1 MKNTTLLLLVL
12 LSPFLAI
19 TQDRSQKRIIN
30 PEHTVA
36 TSKAG
41 PVFIPLETRAAYDSI
56 NRNISTTPLPNVQ
69 EVLNQEGRAAGT
81 NNLAYPIIYVH
92 GLTGNASTW
101 DEMETF
107 FAPALGLSTDLKFCL
122 NYDLNDNSSAADND
136 VESFIPLNLAASNFY
151 TINFNCNSTG
161 VCHNYEEAPS
171 LLLSNQAAITKQ
183 GAALG
188 YAIDRVIE
196 STGKEKVVL
205 IGHSMGGLAIRE
217 YFQNPEHWY
226 SSSSHRIAK
235 VVTTGTPHVGSSLD
249 LFGLGGTLA
258 GLQGIDGDSEAVRD
272 LSNVHD
278 YNNILLGIFQENPG
292 VFIWGGLESQS
303 YMLEDDFPWYNVDVN
318 CNGNINNN
326 IQGINQRNLYTDVEF
341 ASIWEIDDIVVS
353 SSNITFNFP
362 NEFTGG
368 EDLCSCIFAGWNIVD
383 ELNCESWGI
392 DTFDWLGPFSDESFG
407 HNTLP
412 EITNMNAWALDE
424 ADDYDMAYTIYE
436 NTPYAGF
443 ITPQASNGPYT
454 MDWDDYVISIPG
466 EGELFLSA
474 SFLDISFN
482 QGMSIYEV
490 STGTYLSFLD
500 FVGANEQISA
510 QVEAGDYII
519 EFNGEVPS
527 GTSFSQYFF
536 QVNFDPAPIAG
547 CTDTDACNYDPSAE
561 MNNNTCTYPGCT
573 DPTACD
579 FDPAAGCNGTCT
591 YPDEIFLDCFGNC
604 INDSNSN
611 GFCDEQEGCLDAGAC
626 NYNSDYLFDDGSCE
640 YETCAGCTDPLA
652 NNYDPEAS
660 IEDGS
665 CDFDCVLADLSYEV
679 IGCGDNS
686 GFFFVEISIE
696 NLGTAA
702 PYNAVNTQNNDI
714 TTIDELGSSILG
726 PFESSEPVAITL
738 ISSSLDNC
746 LGTSPILSCPIL
758 SIDEDAEFLFSIY
771 PNPAKDICTL
781 DLGIFWINAQ
791 AKLLDAQGKQVME
804 LTIDSQQ
811 TELNLSALAA
821 GNYQVILEKGKQR
834 ILHRL
839 VVQ

>member
-1 MKNTTLLLLVL
+1 MRYTLILFFVL
-12 LSPFLAI
+12 IAPSFVFAQNRNEKRTL
-19 TQDRSQKRIIN
+19 DRSRTIAE
-30 PEHTVA
+30 P
-36 TSKAG
+36 KAG
-41 PVFIPLETRAAYDSI
+41 PVFIPLETRAAYDSV
-56 NRNISTTPLPNVQ
+56 NRNIPTTPPPTIQ

-107 FAPALGLSTDLKFCL
+107 FAPALGLSTNLNFCL
-122 NYDLNDNSSAADND
+122 NYDLDDNSSSANND

-151 TINFNCNSTG
+151 TINFNCNSFG
-161 VCHNYEEAPS
+161 NCSMQSYSS
-171 LLLSNQAAITKQ
+171 LQFSNQAAIYKQ
-183 GAALG
+183 GM
-188 YAIDRVIE
+188 AIGIAIE
-196 STGKEKVVL
+196 KVLEATGKDKVIL
-205 IGHSMGGLAIRE
+205 LGHSMGGLAIRE
-217 YFQNPEHWY
+217 YFQNNEHWQTPV
-226 SSSSHRIAK
+226 SHRVAK
-235 VVTTGTPHVGSSLD
+235 IVTTGTPHVGASVD
-249 LFGLGGTLA
+249 LFGLGIFTNLISA
-258 GLQGIDGDSEAVRD
+258 MGIVTDTEAVRD

-278 YNNILLGIFQENPG
+278 FGIIGIDFQENPG
-292 VFIWGGLESQS
+292 VFMWGGIESQA
-303 YMLEDDFPWYNVDVN
+303 YMLEDLTDWFNVDVN
-318 CNGNINNN
+318 CNGQEGNSI
-326 IQGINQRNLYTDVEF
+326 IGLNQRSMPTNIEF
-341 ASIWEIDDIVVS
+341 ASVWDTYDLVVQSGTAGYNYVGENSGGENFCSCLQLGWNNMDDI
-353 SSNITFNFP
+353 
-362 NEFTGG
+362 
-368 EDLCSCIFAGWNIVD
+368 
-383 ELNCESWGI
+383 NCESWAVDVNG
-392 DTFDWLGPFSDESFG
+392 DGTEG
-407 HNTLP
+407 HLELASLVINNL
-412 EITNMNAWALDE
+412 WALDE
-424 ADDYDMAYTIYE
+424 ADDYDMSYTIYE

-454 MDWDDYVISIPG
+454 MDWDDYIISVPG

-490 STGTYLSFLD
+490 STGTYISFLD
-500 FVGANEQISA
+500 FVGTNEQISA

-547 CTDTDACNYDPSAE
+547 CTDVNACNYEPIAE
-561 MNNNTCTYPGCT
+561 INNNTCTYPGCT

-579 FDPAAGCNGTCT
+579 FDPEAGCNGTCT
-591 YPDEIFLDCFGNC
+591 YPDELFLDCLGNC

-640 YETCAGCTDPLA
+640 YETCVGCTDPLA

-665 CDFDCVLADLSYEV
+665 CVFDCILADLSYEV

-686 GFFFVEISIE
+686 GFFFVEISVE

-714 TTIDELGSSILG
+714 ITINELGSSILG
-726 PFESSEPVAITL
+726 PFESSDPVAITL

-771 PNPAKDICTL
+771 PNPAKNICTL
-781 DLGIFWINAQ
+781 DLGHFWINAQ

-811 TELNLSALAA
+811 TELNLSALEA
-821 GNYQVILEKGKQR
+821 GNYQVVLQKGSQR